1 MSDSFSSL
9 SVLPAGVAEAADVIA
24 KLDHCF
30 VVGFGRMSEREVS
43 AVSALPRLLEKTPL
57 ASRVKEACDALLR
70 SEFVERHFVSLAC
83 ARAALQG
90 AMTDALATQVSGVL
104 GRTAACDELD
114 GSPTEQPGH
123 HGVFRE
129 SSRNFLME
137 MALSGFAQLEPDALY
152 PFYATLD
159 KIQEEPALIRLAAV
173 LSGFLSELLL
183 ELPIPSGKSIPTYRW
198 VDLWTRAML
207 LAVKAPQ
214 TPKID
219 VVSGEFFPIG
229 SDLHHH
235 RNLFSVCVHGILK
248 QGTAHRYVRT
258 SVSAY
263 KVDTVIGVE
272 MWRLLEGTYD
282 KLLKALRD
290 GTSLKLSN
298 IKLLASGDL
307 LWDEGSAAAGSSYA
321 PFELAS
327 ALLAVGKPLQRSSL
341 GGMDRHPA
349 QLAEPIHLTGFK
361 VVKQDAIKSKKP
373 SQSELLEE
381 KALEVLGLKLPLG
394 GARVS
399 DSSGM
404 TIDRIEKAQELIG
417 LLRFDRGRWAIQP
430 LGIKAGTKAE
440 LSGTPPQ
447 SLKAKDDTV
456 AVLRERA
463 SKLLRK
469 KS

>member
-1 MSDSFSSL
+1 MSDSLSSL
-9 SVLPAGVAEAADVIA
+9 SATPAGVAAAADVLA

-57 ASRVKEACDALLR
+57 AARVKEACDALLR

-90 AMTDALATQVSGVL
+90 AMTDALAAQVSLAL
-104 GRTAACDELD
+104 GRAVPSDAPAS
-114 GSPTEQPGH
+114 SPTEAPGH

-137 MALSGFAQLEPDALY
+137 MALSGFAQLESDALY

-159 KIQEEPALIRLAAV
+159 KIQEEPALIRLAAI

-207 LAVKAPQ
+207 LAINAPQ
-214 TPKID
+214 IPKID
-219 VVSGEFFPIG
+219 AVSGEFFPIG

-248 QGTAHRYVRT
+248 QGTEHRYVRT
-258 SVSAY
+258 TVSAY
-263 KVDTVIGVE
+263 KVDTVIGAE

-290 GTSLKLSN
+290 GTSLKLNN
-298 IKLLASGDL
+298 IKLLGSGDL
-307 LWDEGSAAAGSSYA
+307 LWDEGSATAGSSYA

-327 ALLAVGKPLQRSSL
+327 TLLSAGKPIVRSSI
-341 GGMDRHPA
+341 GGFDRHPA
-349 QLAEPIHLTGFK
+349 QLAEPLHLTGFK

-381 KALEVLGLKLPLG
+381 KAIEAAGIKLPLC

-430 LGIKAGTKAE
+430 LAIKSGSKAE